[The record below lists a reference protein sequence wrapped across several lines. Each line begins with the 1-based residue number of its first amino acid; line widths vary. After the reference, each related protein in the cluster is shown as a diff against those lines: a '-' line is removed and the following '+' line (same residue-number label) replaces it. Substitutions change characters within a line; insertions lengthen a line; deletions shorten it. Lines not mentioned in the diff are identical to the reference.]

1 MSQHPPSS
9 ANFDPLASQ
18 PDRPSSYAP
27 QQTPP
32 STEHLFSS
40 SAFHLS
46 SSQLDPNPNGRRARG
61 RNELGDRT
69 RYLEGVE
76 ELISEG
82 EHAAAGIP
90 AASNE
95 PVKVIW
101 GTHTVITETIATF
114 KSFLRNF
121 SLAQRHLYEHQ
132 SDSGASIP
140 MLDDSILAADLE
152 PYYPKLLKKVC
163 NFHPIWVLIIFLDSR
178 HRIVHF
184 EFGLHQFVGIP

>member
-18 PDRPSSYAP
+18 PDRPSSFVP

-46 SSQLDPNPNGRRARG
+46 SSQLDSNTNGRRARG

-76 ELISEG
+76 ELISESENTASG
-82 EHAAAGIP
+82 IAAA
-90 AASNE
+90 ANE

-101 GTHTVITETIATF
+101 GTNIVITETIASF

-121 SLAQRHLYEHQ
+121 SLAQRHLYDHQ
-132 SDSGASIP
+132 SNHSSSAP
-140 MLDDSILAADLE
+140 LLDDSILATDLE
-152 PYYPKLLKKVC
+152 PYYPTLLKKV
-163 NFHPIWVLIIFLDSR
+163 FHLESF
-178 HRIVHF
+178 
-184 EFGLHQFVGIP
+184 

>member
-18 PDRPSSYAP
+18 PDRPSSFAP

-46 SSQLDPNPNGRRARG
+46 SSQLDPNPNGRRGRS
-61 RNELGDRT
+61 RNELGDRA

-76 ELISEG
+76 ELMSEG
-82 EHAAAGIP
+82 EHGNEP

-101 GTHTVITETIATF
+101 GTNIVITETIAAF

-132 SDSGASIP
+132 SDSATSMP
-140 MLDDSILAADLE
+140 MLDDSVLAADLE
-152 PYYPKLLKKVC
+152 PYYPKLLKKV
-163 NFHPIWVLIIFLDSR
+163 FLFPFAFTII
-178 HRIVHF
+178 HF
-184 EFGLHQFVGIP
+184 VDP